1 MSTSFIYVP
10 NPEKALMF
18 NFDFQRAKRAAIK
31 TRSASPRGD
40 PKGHGQSLRKA
51 EVVRDT
57 LQCVLRRVVE
67 WYGEALEATPVIGAI
82 KTMTVNFAKA
92 YERRSG

>member
-1 MSTSFIYVP
+1 
-10 NPEKALMF
+10 
-18 NFDFQRAKRAAIK
+18 
-31 TRSASPRGD
+31 
-40 PKGHGQSLRKA
+40 
-51 EVVRDT
+51 
-57 LQCVLRRVVE
+57 LQWVLIRLVE